1 MNRRW
6 LELAR
11 FLRWTPSVSLV
22 VALASSACTKPRTPL
37 YPEEPVEEA
46 PAQPVPTVAIA
57 EPGPSPLANVAPTA
71 DGWFDPAPLLVSL
84 RPSERVDT
92 ARRAGLDSLAALPL
106 YDLKVSIDPH
116 AGTFDLEQET
126 YVTNAYGA
134 GLPSLVF
141 RLHGN
146 PSSEGGGPTRVRL
159 VSGECLGRACHVR
172 QGPPSAITVSF
183 DQPLAKGER
192 VRVQFSLTG
201 VLERIDPAQTGLIA
215 QSLAGILGM
224 GAPSADVT
232 YGMMSVCD
240 AFVSMGAFFPVL
252 ARRDDKGW
260 ERVEKASVGDFGSDD
275 LAHVRAQIETPP
287 LVRVVTPG
295 FAVRSVLVPGK
306 DGEPRQRFDIAA
318 SMVRDF
324 SVFAGDGV
332 DSVERR
338 VGDISVRS
346 TFLQG
351 NRDVGE
357 RVADVAAS
365 ALSVFERRFGPYPY
379 RVLEVVEAPL
389 TGGAGGMEFSSMI
402 VVSSML
408 YRPFGKDDP
417 LGALFGM
424 LGGAREESPA
434 ASLLDETLE
443 FTTAHEVA
451 HQWWH
456 ALVGSD
462 SRAHPFVDES
472 LAQYSTLIYYEDRHG
487 KERARRV
494 ADSQVRLNYV
504 GMRLMGQPDGPVTG
518 PAASFEPLSYAGLVY
533 GKGPFFFR
541 EARGKMGD
549 AAFFEALRRYADEYR
564 FRTASSEGPLPYLAA
579 GKQERAVRLL
589 ARRWLDEAHGDA
601 DLGPVDMQSVLGAVL
616 GPDAAK
622 MAPEIEQLLRVLGP
636 STPGASPSKRSQD
649 PTQMLQQIE
658 QIEQMLD
665 SF

>member
-1 MNRRW
+1 MTRRW
-6 LELAR
+6 LDLAR
-11 FLRWTPSVSLV
+11 FLRWTPSAALV
-22 VALASSACTKPRTPL
+22 AALASSACTKPRTPL
-37 YPEEPVEEA
+37 YPEEPEKEA
-46 PAQPVPTVAIA
+46 PVQHVPTATIA

-71 DGWFDPAPLLVSL
+71 DGWFDPEPLLISL
-84 RPSERVDT
+84 RPGERVDT
-92 ARRAGLDSLAALPL
+92 ARRAGVDSLAALPL
-106 YDLKVSIDPH
+106 YDLKVSVDPH

-134 GLPSLVF
+134 GLTSLAF

-146 PSSEGGGPTRVRL
+146 PSSEGAGPTRVRL
-159 VSGECLGRACHVR
+159 LSGECLGRSCHVR
-172 QGPPSAITVSF
+172 QGPPSVITVSF
-183 DQPLAKGER
+183 DQPLAKAER
-192 VRVQFSLTG
+192 VRVRMSLAG
-201 VLERIDPAQTGLIA
+201 VLERVDPAQTGLIA

-232 YGMMSVCD
+232 YGMMSVCGG
-240 AFVSMGAFFPVL
+240 FVSMGAFFPVL

-295 FAVRSVLVPGK
+295 VAVRSVLVPGK
-306 DGEPRQRFDIAA
+306 EGGAPRQRSDIAA

-324 SVFAGDGV
+324 SLFAGDGV
-332 DSVERR
+332 DSVERQ
-338 VGDISVRS
+338 VGDLSVRS

-424 LGGAREESPA
+424 LGGAEQESPA
-434 ASLLDETLE
+434 AGLLDETLE
-443 FTTAHEVA
+443 FTVAHEVA

-472 LAQYSTLIYYEDRHG
+472 LAQYSTLVYYEDRHG
-487 KERARRV
+487 KDRARRV

-504 GMRLMGQPDGPVTG
+504 GMRLMGQPDGSVRG
-518 PAASFEPLSYAGLVY
+518 PASSFEPLSYAGLVY

-541 EARGKMGD
+541 EAREKMGD
-549 AAFFEALRRYADEYR
+549 AAFFDALRTYADEHR

-579 GKQERAVRLL
+579 GKQGPAVRLL

-622 MAPEIEQLLRVLGP
+622 MAPQIEQLLQLFGP
-636 STPGASPSKRSQD
+636 STPGASPSKGSQD
-649 PTQMLQQIE
+649 PKQMLRQIE
-658 QIEQMLD
+658 HMLD